1 MCDYRSL
8 YFQKFDD
15 LINDKINDKM
25 DAISINRSSRWTIE
39 RNEDEK
45 HANMHYQIL
54 ISKLE
59 TKVTL
64 LF

>member
-1 MCDYRSL
+1 
-8 YFQKFDD
+8 
-15 LINDKINDKM
+15 M
-25 DAISINRSSRWTIE
+25 DAISINRSSKWTIE

-45 HANMHYQIL
+45 HANMHHQIL

-59 TKVTL
+59 AKVTL

>member
-1 MCDYRSL
+1 
-8 YFQKFDD
+8 
-15 LINDKINDKM
+15 M
-25 DAISINRSSRWTIE
+25 DAISINRSSKWTIE

-45 HANMHYQIL
+45 HANMRYQIL

>member
-1 MCDYRSL
+1 
-8 YFQKFDD
+8 
-15 LINDKINDKM
+15 M

-45 HANMHYQIL
+45 HVNMHYQIL

-59 TKVTL
+59 AKVTL